1 MILFSAPSETENYNN
16 QVNVK
21 AYREFDVEKGKKTTM
36 KKKIYTYVTENQ
48 NVQLFEFYISVIK
61 M

>member
-16 QVNVK
+16 QVNIK

-36 KKKIYTYVTENQ
+36 KKKIYLRYRKSKRPTVWGLY
-48 NVQLFEFYISVIK
+48 FCH
-61 M
+61 

>member
-21 AYREFDVEKGKKTTM
+21 AYREFDVEKGKKNNNEI
-36 KKKIYTYVTENQ
+36 KKKIYLRYRKSNRSTV
-48 NVQLFEFYISVIK
+48 
-61 M
+61 